1 MAGHFSHDFNWKC
14 YILERRF
21 HHNQHLLNSC
31 VCSSFPSNLGLKF
44 CLCTTPPMWRL
55 RNTSQSNKQHIY
67 IQIRHI
73 SQQLDFNL
81 NASRGW
87 YVAFCWTT
95 WNSWSFHLISLTR
108 FPSYSCPNAPCP
120 IIRLMADI
128 GSTNAHNTPL
138 PAALLYKQQRI
149 SVYHI
154 QICAYSTFKR
164 VVLQNVSKLKGDLG
178 QISRIWG

>member
-1 MAGHFSHDFNWKC
+1 M
-14 YILERRF
+14 
-21 HHNQHLLNSC
+21 
-31 VCSSFPSNLGLKF
+31 VKF
-44 CLCTTPPMWRL
+44 CLCTTPPVWRL
-55 RNTSQSNKQHIY
+55 RNTNQSNKQHIY

-73 SQQLDFNL
+73 SQQLDLNL
-81 NASRGW
+81 NASRAW
-87 YVAFCWTT
+87 DVAFCLTT

-138 PAALLYKQQRI
+138 PAAPLYKQQRI
-149 SVYHI
+149 SVHPI

-164 VVLQNVSKLKGDLG
+164 LVLQNVSKLEGDLG